1 MDYVYYHWDLP
12 QVLYDRYS
20 SWIDG
25 RIVDDLVQL
34 RKGQASF
41 LLFIRRQK
49 LCFETFGDLV
59 KLGITV

>member
-1 MDYVYYHWDLP
+1 MYYHGDLP
-12 QVLYDRYS
+12 QVLHDGYS

-34 RKGQASF
+34 CEGQASL

-49 LCFETFGDLV
+49 LCFETFGDLI
-59 KLGITV
+59 KFSITV